1 MTMFCIGEKRWSRY
15 TSGGA
20 PAPADHLQPLVATL
34 LKSAGAN
41 SKACRLISDG
51 YIILRLPMRETM
63 PSQCARHGKTL
74 ESAAGVPRSG
84 TCGFVG
90 VLREP
95 LHRANKNSL
104 QEYTV
109 ETPTHLD

>member
-1 MTMFCIGEKRWSRY
+1 MFCIGEKWWSTY

-34 LKSAGAN
+34 LKFADAN
-41 SKACRLISDG
+41 AEACRLVSDG
-51 YIILRLPMRETM
+51 YIILRLPIRGTM
-63 PSQCARHGKTL
+63 PSQCASRGMTL
-74 ESAAGVPRSG
+74 KPATGVPQSG